1 MQRISTQRLQQGMIV
16 ARTIYD
22 VEGRKLLSSNTVLNE
37 KYINRLKSLFIPGI
51 YVLFGFE
58 DPDIGCPEDVISEET
73 RLKAIKHV
81 YKAFQKFQFNGTLDV
96 KNMEHSSQSIVDQ
109 LLNNKNNVVQ
119 MTDIRRYDSYTFSHS
134 VNVCVLSTMLG
145 ILLNYSKKRL
155 QEVAFGALLHD
166 VGKIKISNE
175 ILNKHGKLTTNE
187 FSQIQKHPEFGFQI
201 LQSLKNTSVVPMHVA
216 YQHHEKFD
224 GTGYPRHLKGNEIH
238 EYARIV
244 AIADVYDALTSDRP
258 YKNAISPYEAYKIM
272 VKSINSQFENRLL
285 ELFFEN
291 IAVFPTG
298 TTLQLNTGE
307 YAIVTQVLQ
316 KQTFT
321 PKVKLLATAEH
332 KAITDQSFIDLSSDP
347 LRYVCR
353 VLDEEEIF
361 LLMHDCAQFIFK

>member
-1 MQRISTQRLQQGMIV
+1 MLIHLQIEYFYFQ
-16 ARTIYD
+16 
-22 VEGRKLLSSNTVLNE
+22 
-37 KYINRLKSLFIPGI
+37 
-51 YVLFGFE
+51 E
-58 DPDIGCPEDVISEET
+58 DPW
-73 RLKAIKHV
+73 
-81 YKAFQKFQFNGTLDV
+81 
-96 KNMEHSSQSIVDQ
+96 
-109 LLNNKNNVVQ
+109 NKG
-119 MTDIRRYDSYTFSHS
+119 SFS
-134 VNVCVLSTMLG
+134 L
-145 ILLNYSKKRL
+145 Y
-155 QEVAFGALLHD
+155 
-166 VGKIKISNE
+166 
-175 ILNKHGKLTTNE
+175 
-187 FSQIQKHPEFGFQI
+187 
-201 LQSLKNTSVVPMHVA
+201 
-216 YQHHEKFD
+216 
-224 GTGYPRHLKGNEIH
+224 EIH